1 MNSITGNLFYKLPL
15 MLGNAYWQR
24 RSKWMR
30 EQSEIDG
37 TLLNLVSLTDLIKGE
52 TKATTKRKKG

>member
-1 MNSITGNLFYKLPL
+1 
-15 MLGNAYWQR
+15 MLGNPYWQR

-52 TKATTKRKKG
+52 TKATTKKG

>member
-1 MNSITGNLFYKLPL
+1 
-15 MLGNAYWQR
+15 
-24 RSKWMR
+24 MR

-52 TKATTKRKKG
+52 TKETARRKKG